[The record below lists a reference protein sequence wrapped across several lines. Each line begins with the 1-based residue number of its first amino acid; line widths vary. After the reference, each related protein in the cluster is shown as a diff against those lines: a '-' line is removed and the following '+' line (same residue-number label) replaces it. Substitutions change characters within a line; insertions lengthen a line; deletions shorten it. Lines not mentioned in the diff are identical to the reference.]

1 EPINFATN
9 FAIKIILSI
18 FGPILKKPIE
28 WITKFL
34 FLDAYKVSTAYRT
47 SRDLQLLW
55 RKDLGGFVN
64 YSINWNQIF
73 LGKQQT
79 NCTLWV

>member
-1 EPINFATN
+1 MAEPINFATN

-34 FLDAYKVSTAYRT
+34 FFRCL
-47 SRDLQLLW
+47 
-55 RKDLGGFVN
+55 
-64 YSINWNQIF
+64 
-73 LGKQQT
+73 
-79 NCTLWV
+79 

>member
-1 EPINFATN
+1 MAEPINFATN

-47 SRDLQLLW
+47 
-55 RKDLGGFVN
+55 GFVA
-64 YSINWNQIF
+64 
-73 LGKQQT
+73 
-79 NCTLWV
+79 